1 MLGLHGEKER
11 GRKARIK
18 SLGVSVAG
26 KEELGNGPHKLERAH
41 RKGWTRRARPAMEF
55 CEGHMVE
62 FLIETKGEKS
72 EKVLGRDVM
81 KGVFWENESG

>member
-1 MLGLHGEKER
+1 MLGLHGEKKR

-18 SLGVSVAG
+18 SFGVSVAG

-41 RKGWTRRARPAMEF
+41 GNGWTRRVRPAMEL

-62 FLIETKGEKS
+62 FLIETRGEKS
-72 EKVLGRDVM
+72 GKVLRRDGM
-81 KGVFWENESG
+81 KGVF

>member
-1 MLGLHGEKER
+1 MLGLHGKKER

-26 KEELGNGPHKLERAH
+26 KGELGNGPHKLERAH
-41 RKGWTRRARPAMEF
+41 GNGWTRRVRPAMEL
-55 CEGHMVE
+55 CE
-62 FLIETKGEKS
+62 FLIETRGEKS
-72 EKVLGRDVM
+72 EKVLRRDGM